1 MEETIM
7 KESAIATSFAQW
19 EASLNESNATI
30 KQHRRSAL
38 EAFENLGGIPG
49 RQEAWKYSNPAL
61 AFGKDVQINL
71 NDTLP
76 AAPAY
81 KELDLTDTSKLV
93 FIDGLF
99 APALSN
105 VLTEA
110 TDVYVG
116 SLADALKANDA
127 KALEH
132 FNKYALNSTEAM
144 TALNTAFTKDGAYIY
159 VPKGKVLAHTVE
171 IVHLFTTEQ
180 AENLTNVRNL
190 IVAEAN
196 TQLSVVEQHY
206 YVTGSALVNEL
217 TEVFVGENSTVDIYQ
232 LQNAATQQKY
242 INSVQA
248 HASRSSRFN
257 VWNVNYGGSFVRNN
271 VTVDLNGPGAEAHL
285 NGAFYLENDDL
296 VDNHLLINHN
306 EPDCYSNQLYKGLLD
321 SKSTGVFNGKVYVK
335 QDAQRTNAFQSNKN
349 ILLSDEA
356 TMNTKPE
363 LEIYADDVKCSHGAT
378 LGQID
383 EAMLF
388 YLRARGLDKK
398 QAAGILNQAFIAEVI
413 DTMKLDELKQILY
426 RQLAA
431 KFNMEE
437 L

>member
-1 MEETIM
+1 MEETIT

-38 EAFENLGGIPG
+38 EAFESLGGIPG
-49 RQEAWKYSNPAL
+49 RQEAWKYSNPTLAL
-61 AFGKDVQINL
+61 GKDVQLNL
-71 NDTLP
+71 NTTLP
-76 AAPAY
+76 VAPAY
-81 KELDLTDTSKLV
+81 NDLGLQNVSKLV
-93 FIDGLF
+93 FVDGLF
-99 APALSN
+99 DPALSN
-105 VLTEA
+105 VLAEA
-110 TDVYVG
+110 TGVYIG
-116 SLADALKANDA
+116 SLAEALKANDD

-132 FNKYALNSTEAM
+132 FNKYALNDTEAL
-144 TALNTAFTKDGAYIY
+144 TALNTAFTNDGAYIF
-159 VPKGKVLAHTVE
+159 VPKGKVLKHTVE
-171 IVHLFTTEQ
+171 IVNLFTTDN
-180 AENLTNVRNL
+180 ADKLTTIRNL

-196 TQLSVVEQHY
+196 AELSVVEKHQY
-206 YVTGSALVNEL
+206 AAGSALVNEL
-217 TEVFVGENSTVDIYQ
+217 TEVFAGENSTVDIYQ
-232 LQNAATQQKY
+232 LQNAATQQKH
-242 INSVQA
+242 INTVQA
-248 HASRSSRFN
+248 YASRSSRSN
-257 VWNVNYGGSFVRNN
+257 VWNVNYGGAFVRNN

-285 NGAFYLENDDL
+285 NGAFYLEGDDH

-321 SKSTGVFNGKVYVK
+321 GKSTGVFNGKVYVK
-335 QDAQRTNAFQSNKN
+335 RDAQRTNAFQSNKN

-383 EAMLF
+383 ETMLF

-413 DTMKLDELKQILY
+413 DTMKLDELKEILY